1 MSRVGKLPI
10 ALGAGVS
17 ASIADG
23 HVTVR
28 GPKGELKQFIPAHV
42 NVSTEGGQITVTR
55 QSEGRLARAS
65 QGLARALFN
74 NMVLGVTKGFEK
86 KLEVQGTGY
95 RAEVKG
101 GNLVLMLGFS
111 HPVEFPIP
119 ADVKIVAEKQ
129 TGLTVSG
136 IDKQRVG
143 QVAAV
148 LRSFR
153 SPDHYKGKGVRYV
166 GETVRLKAGKS
177 A

>member
-1 MSRVGKLPI
+1 MSRVGKAPI
-10 ALGAGVS
+10 PLTAGVS
-17 ASIADG
+17 AVVSDG
-23 HVTVR
+23 KVTVK
-28 GPKGELKQFIPAHV
+28 GPKGQLDQFIPAHV
-42 NVSTEGGQITVTR
+42 SVAVEGGNVVVSR
-55 QSEGRLARAS
+55 QFEGRQARAN
-65 QGLARALFN
+65 QGLTRALLA
-74 NMVLGVTKGFEK
+74 NMVTGVSKGFEK

-101 GNLVLMLGFS
+101 SNLILMLGYS
-111 HPVEFPIP
+111 HPVEYPIP

-129 TGLTVSG
+129 TSLTVSG

-153 SPDHYKGKGVRYV
+153 APDHYKGKGVRYV